1 MQPSRAIVHVDL
13 DAYFASVE
21 QLDDPSLVG
30 VPVIVGGIGAR
41 SVVSAA
47 SYEARAFGVRAAM
60 PMSEARRRCPS
71 AVVRSVRMD
80 RYQGLSRMFLE
91 VLRSFSPSV
100 EPMSLDEA
108 FVDLTGTERIFGAPA
123 QTIVGIVSRVREV
136 TGLHCSIGLAT
147 SKFVAKIAS
156 DLRKPR
162 GVVAVEGD
170 EVEQFLAPL
179 EVARIWGVGPV
190 ANARFRQY
198 GYALMRDLQNASE
211 FAVRRDL
218 GDEGVRAKRL
228 AHGIDSREIE
238 PEQLPKSIGQEET
251 FERDTLDLERLRNV
265 LLSQCEAV
273 SIRLRKQGLAAKTVT
288 VKLRYGDF
296 QTATRSH
303 SLAVASD
310 AGSELW
316 ATAKELFEAWAS
328 NEARPLRL
336 LGVSISGLE
345 VRQDSAGLFPDEA
358 AERLRRLD
366 RAADEVRARF
376 GQDALSR
383 VAAVRRDGA

>member
-1 MQPSRAIVHVDL
+1 MHVDL